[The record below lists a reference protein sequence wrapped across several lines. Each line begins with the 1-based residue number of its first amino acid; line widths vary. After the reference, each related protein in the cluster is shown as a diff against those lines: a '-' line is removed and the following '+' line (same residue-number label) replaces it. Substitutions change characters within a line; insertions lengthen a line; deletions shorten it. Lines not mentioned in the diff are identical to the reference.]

1 MSIFVIAVPV
11 LQRSFANLT
20 SFFLIFIHIII
31 LFNYFNY
38 NLTQTTI
45 LYTLNHVF
53 KHVLYYY
60 FFMYYFKI
68 IVSKNL
74 LNSEE
79 FYLKSFIFKTK
90 KTIFN
95 RRNLFEVL
103 SNNKK
108 KNNLLSWQ
116 KNIFIFILN
125 YIRLILR
132 TKAFLF

>member
-38 NLTQTTI
+38 NLTHTTI

-68 IVSKNL
+68 IVSKNF

-90 KTIFN
+90 KIIFN

-108 KNNLLSWQ
+108 IIIYLVGRKISL
-116 KNIFIFILN
+116 
-125 YIRLILR
+125 
-132 TKAFLF
+132 FLF